1 MLIKNMEV
9 KDFMITYPEYG
20 PGFEGEIFRLKEFNK
35 EKLTPNAVNPTK
47 GLFKHQKVLARFLS
61 EYTPYNSL
69 LVIHQV
75 GTGKTCAAFAI
86 AEANKNV
93 MKKTIFLSPSQD
105 LNKQQ
110 RKELIEKCFPEKY
123 KALANRLRGGGRVGN
138 SQLPYYKF
146 TTPQTL
152 GNMISRMSETAI
164 KENYSNTLFIIDEV
178 HKIKPYE
185 NVKDKKA
192 ELAKK
197 QQELSKL
204 VQQKGNISDI
214 IKLRE

>member
-1 MLIKNMEV
+1 MEV
-9 KDFMITYPEYG
+9 KDFMITYPNYG

-35 EKLTPNAVNPTK
+35 EKLTRDAVTPDK

-86 AEANKNV
+86 AEANRNV

-110 RKELIEKCFPEKY
+110 RKELMQST
-123 KALANRLRGGGRVGN
+123 KAR
-138 SQLPYYKF
+138 
-146 TTPQTL
+146 
-152 GNMISRMSETAI
+152 
-164 KENYSNTLFIIDEV
+164 
-178 HKIKPYE
+178 
-185 NVKDKKA
+185 
-192 ELAKK
+192 
-197 QQELSKL
+197 
-204 VQQKGNISDI
+204 
-214 IKLRE
+214 